1 MHQFDVCRNG
11 GRTRDGFP
19 YFVVMQ
25 SKEFDRGKRRVVIP
39 LTTEVGRYPDIAPR
53 FEVEFRRVVADA
65 LLIFSILLENLG
77 EVVASLS
84 DDTSAG
90 HLLSAIGRVIARS

>member
-1 MHQFDVCRNG
+1 MRQFDVCRNG

-19 YFVVMQ
+19 YFVVIQ
-25 SKEFDRGKRRVVIP
+25 SREFDRSKRRVVIP
-39 LTTEVGRYPDIAPR
+39 LTTEVARYPEIAPT
-53 FEVEFRRVVADA
+53 FEVEGKQVVADA
-65 LLIFSILLENLG
+65 LLIFSIPLDTLG

-90 HLLSAIGRVIARS
+90 HLLSAIDRVIARR